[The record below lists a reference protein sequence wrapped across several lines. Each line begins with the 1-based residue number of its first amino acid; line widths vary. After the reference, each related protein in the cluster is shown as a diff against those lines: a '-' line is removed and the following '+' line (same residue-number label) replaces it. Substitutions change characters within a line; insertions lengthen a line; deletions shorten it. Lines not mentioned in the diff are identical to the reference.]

1 MRVTVIYKL
10 FEPKRTLAR
19 KKIVVIVCAMH
30 SVANAVV
37 GGAETAGRIFSA
49 GSCRTARTAR
59 VHSAGSAHSAATS
72 ARETSST
79 WRAAPEDANLATT
92 GATATWAAVG
102 REASTDD
109 IVDETVS

>member
-1 MRVTVIYKL
+1 MQYLTIP
-10 FEPKRTLAR
+10 F
-19 KKIVVIVCAMH
+19 VVIVCAMH